1 MIPKYDSNFFLIS
14 SLQTLVKLRNTQF
27 LAFTSMLLQKSY
39 LSTSVLTM
47 LLTLLVLDFGS
58 ENGPWRNL
66 QFLPNWHLP
75 SRNQFLHFS
84 GGYDSLDLE
93 RYVKKKNYRLLSID
107 TYILVTFL
115 YWLCISDLQT
125 RKSARKERSLWFTPM
140 CNSHL

>member
-1 MIPKYDSNFFLIS
+1 MIPKYNSNFFLIF

-93 RYVKKKNYRLLSID
+93 RYVKKKKKLQNTKYWHLHTGNIF
-107 TYILVTFL
+107 ILTL
-115 YWLCISDLQT
+115 HIWPANKKKC
-125 RKSARKERSLWFTPM
+125 KEREVLTIHT
-140 CNSHL
+140 CV

>member
-1 MIPKYDSNFFLIS
+1 
-14 SLQTLVKLRNTQF
+14 
-27 LAFTSMLLQKSY
+27 MLLQKSY

-93 RYVKKKNYRLLSID
+93 RYVKKKNYRLLSLTSI
-107 TYILVTFL
+107 
-115 YWLCISDLQT
+115 YWSHFYTHFPYLTCKQEKVQGKRGPYD
-125 RKSARKERSLWFTPM
+125 
-140 CNSHL
+140 SHLCVILIYKVFINELINSLNHLSPKNS